1 MFYVI
6 CTLYPISWQIRERFL
21 IWRILVHK
29 PAKKWKV
36 IIFPCTNTILIRE
49 YFILKRVRVHNL
61 FTFTGRQ
68 IDANPW
74 LFCFLLNL
82 EHPVIFHR
90 QCRFNLEHPV
100 IFHRQCRFNLE
111 HPVIFHQR
119 CRCTTNDVFGNQQQ
133 SNMSVLTTPFTS

>member
-1 MFYVI
+1 MLFV
-6 CTLYPISWQIRERFL
+6 LYIPFPGKLEKNSLFGE
-21 IWRILVHK
+21 ILVHK
-29 PAKKWKV
+29 PAKKWNV

-49 YFILKRVRVHNL
+49 YFPLKRVRVHNL
-61 FTFTGRQ
+61 FTFTGGQ

-100 IFHRQCRFNLE
+100 IFHR
-111 HPVIFHQR
+111 
-119 CRCTTNDVFGNQQQ
+119 
-133 SNMSVLTTPFTS
+133 